1 MPLRPGRDRR
11 KVGWGKGNEMVRRV
25 GREEGRE
32 KREGGGREGGR
43 RGKGEGGNRRG
54 KEEGEKHKLW
64 WLSMHWAIM

>member
-32 KREGGGREGGR
+32 KREGGGREKREGGGR
-43 RGKGEGGNRRG
+43 E
-54 KEEGEKHKLW
+54 
-64 WLSMHWAIM
+64 